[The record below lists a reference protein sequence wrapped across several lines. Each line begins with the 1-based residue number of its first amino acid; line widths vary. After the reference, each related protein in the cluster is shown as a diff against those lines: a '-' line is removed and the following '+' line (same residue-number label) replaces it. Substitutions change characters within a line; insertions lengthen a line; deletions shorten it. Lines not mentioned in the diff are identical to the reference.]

1 MSQLETL
8 TLEDLS
14 VIKESL
20 KYTKLKFEDYQG
32 YPSHEFKQ
40 KRVNEVAE
48 VLYKISEIIKFK
60 KTDISQ

>member
-8 TLEDLS
+8 TLEDLN

-20 KYTKLKFEDYQG
+20 KYTKLKFDDYQG
-32 YPSHEFKQ
+32 YPSYDFKQ

-48 VLYKISEIIKFK
+48 VLFKVSEIIKSK
-60 KTDISQ
+60 KKDTPQ